1 MNELKTILI
10 IDDSNITRN
19 LIEHVYNGKY
29 NVLTA
34 SNGKEAMEY
43 LERVDSL
50 NIEVILLDLNMPE
63 MDGFEVLDYA
73 KEKGILSRIP
83 VDIITGE
90 EAPEIIG
97 KVKTYDVSAILL
109 KPFST
114 AQIEEVV
121 SKSIEL
127 KKNN

>member
-1 MNELKTILI
+1 
-10 IDDSNITRN
+10 
-19 LIEHVYNGKY
+19 
-29 NVLTA
+29 
-34 SNGKEAMEY
+34 MEY
-43 LERVDSL
+43 LEKVDSL